1 MARMGCISR
10 PGVKHNPYA
19 TISVNRTTVAE
30 NGGLVVPGGGNFQ
43 FDNSRGEYYT
53 DRFTLSVNARA
64 NGEDLY
70 YEITGAGAAESRFW
84 TSGRFTGYLA
94 ANASTHPDFST
105 ATTTG
110 NILKGRIGRLN
121 TASWEKNVFGSPITS
136 NTVNTATTTTFSVN
150 LRTRNATNGPLLSTT
165 ATVTCYLWRF
175 VIDIY
180 NESTGNYQ
188 TASYTGLG
196 EFTTVG
202 TTSRNYYA
210 RLLLPSNTVYNNQ
223 NIFGSPNWVI
233 QVTAPSTGTAVTI
246 NTDIAPTMSGNGF
259 WDAGTFNYHW
269 FASATYKD
277 NTTEPIES
285 FRLQLQYSTPTGI
298 SSIWTVSQNHSIAAN
313 TS

>member
-10 PGVKHNPYA
+10 PGVKHNAYA

-30 NGGLVVPGGGNFQ
+30 NGGLVLSGGGSFQ

-70 YEITGAGAAESRFW
+70 YDITGPGAAEARFW
-84 TSGRFTGYLA
+84 TPGRFTGYLA

-121 TASWEKNVFGSPITS
+121 TASWEKNVFGSPLLS
-136 NTVNTATTTTFSVN
+136 NTANSATTTTFSVN
-150 LRTRNATNGPLLSTT
+150 LRTRNATNGTILSTT
-165 ATVTCYLWRF
+165 PTVTCYLWRF

-196 EFTTVG
+196 EFTTTG

-210 RLLLPSNTVYNNQ
+210 RLLLPTNTIYNNQ
-223 NIFGSPNWVI
+223 SIFGSPNWVI
-233 QVTAPSTGTAVTI
+233 QVTGPSTGTAVTNNI
-246 NTDIAPTMSGNGF
+246 DIAPTMSGNGF

-298 SSIWTVSQNHSIAAN
+298 SSIWTLSQNHSIAAN

>member
-1 MARMGCISR
+1 MGCISR

-70 YEITGAGAAESRFW
+70 YEITGPGAAESRFW

-136 NTVNTATTTTFSVN
+136 NTVNAATTTTFSVN

-233 QVTAPSTGTAVTI
+233 QVTGPSTGTAATPNI
-246 NTDIAPTMSGNGF
+246 DIAPTMSWNGV
-259 WDAGTFNYHW
+259 WNDGPTYNYHW
-269 FASATYKD
+269 FGSATYKD
-277 NTTEPIES
+277 NTTEAIEY

-298 SSIWTVSQNHSIAAN
+298 SSIWTLSLDHGIAAN
-313 TS
+313 TA

>member
-1 MARMGCISR
+1 MGCISR

-30 NGGLVVPGGGNFQ
+30 NGGLVLSGGASFQ
-43 FDNSRGEYYT
+43 FDSSRGEYYT

-70 YEITGAGAAESRFW
+70 YEIVGPGAVESRFW

-121 TASWEKNVFGSPITS
+121 TASWEKNVFGSPTTS
-136 NTVNTATTTTFSVN
+136 NTNDTATTTTFSVN
-150 LRTRNATNGPLLSTT
+150 LRTRNATTGPLLSTS
-165 ATVTCYLWRF
+165 ATVTCYRWRF

-180 NESTGNYQ
+180 NESTSNYQ
-188 TASYTGLG
+188 NASYTGLG

-202 TTSRNYYA
+202 TTQRNYYA
-210 RLLLPSNTVYNNQ
+210 RLLLPTNTIYNNQ
-223 NIFGSPNWVI
+223 SIFGSPNWTI
-233 QVTAPSTGTAVTI
+233 QVTAPSTGTAVTVS
-246 NTDIAPTMSGNGF
+246 TDIAPSMSWNGV
-259 WDAGTFNYHW
+259 WNDGPTFNYHW
-269 FASATYKD
+269 FASAVYKD
-277 NTTEPIES
+277 NTTEPIEY
-285 FRLQLQYSTPTGI
+285 FRLQLQYTSPTGI
-298 SSIWTVSQNHSIAAN
+298 SPGVPWTISQDHAIAAN

>member
-1 MARMGCISR
+1 MGCISR

-30 NGGLVVPGGGNFQ
+30 NGGLVLSGGASFQ

-70 YEITGAGAAESRFW
+70 YEIVGPGAVESRFW

-121 TASWEKNVFGSPITS
+121 TASWEKNVFGSPTTS
-136 NTVNTATTTTFSVN
+136 NTNDTATTTTFSVN
-150 LRTRNATNGPLLSTT
+150 LRTRDATTGPLLSTS
-165 ATVTCYLWRF
+165 ATVTCYRWRF

-188 TASYTGLG
+188 NASYTGLG

-210 RLLLPSNTVYNNQ
+210 RLLLPTNTIYNNQ
-223 NIFGSPNWVI
+223 SIFGSPNWTI
-233 QVTAPSTGTAVTI
+233 QVTAPSTGTAVTV
-246 NTDIAPTMSGNGF
+246 NTDIASSMSWNGVWNDGPTY
-259 WDAGTFNYHW
+259 NYHW
-269 FASATYKD
+269 FGSATYKD
-277 NTTEPIES
+277 NTTEPIEY
-285 FRLQLQYSTPTGI
+285 FRLQLQYTSPTGI
-298 SSIWTVSQNHSIAAN
+298 SPGVPWTISQDHAIAAN
-313 TS
+313 TA

>member
-1 MARMGCISR
+1 MGCISK

-30 NGGLVVPGGGNFQ
+30 NGGLVLSGGASFQ

-70 YEITGAGAAESRFW
+70 YEIVGPGAVESRFW

-121 TASWEKNVFGSPITS
+121 TASWEKNVFGSPTTS
-136 NTVNTATTTTFSVN
+136 NTNDTATTTTFSVN
-150 LRTRNATNGPLLSTT
+150 LRTRNATTGPLLSTS
-165 ATVTCYLWRF
+165 ATVTCYRWRF

-188 TASYTGLG
+188 NASYTGLG

-210 RLLLPSNTVYNNQ
+210 RLLLPTNTIYNNQ
-223 NIFGSPNWVI
+223 SIFGSPNWTI
-233 QVTAPSTGTAVTI
+233 QVTAPSTGTAVTV
-246 NTDIAPTMSGNGF
+246 NTDIAPSMSWNGV
-259 WDAGTFNYHW
+259 WNDGPTFNYHW
-269 FASATYKD
+269 FGSAVYKD
-277 NTTEPIES
+277 NTTEPIEY
-285 FRLQLQYSTPTGI
+285 FRLQLQYTSPTGI
-298 SSIWTVSQNHSIAAN
+298 SPGVPWTISQDHAIAAN
-313 TS
+313 TA